1 MKNLSKSYISAIVLV
16 VGSALISSCNKPVN
30 NNTQIQQPLD
40 MTTDKKVML
49 SLIGDYENRLN
60 IYFPVTLSVDLSH
73 LSANQK
79 KMLAIL
85 IEASV
90 IMDDLFWQQ
99 AFDQDKNTFLSHI
112 NDSKVQDFAVINYGP
127 WDRLNGDL
135 TFLSGTHEKRLGA
148 QFYPPDMTKE
158 EFDIRQRRPV
168 LYGTQR

>member
-1 MKNLSKSYISAIVLV
+1 MKILSKSYISAIVLV
-16 VGSALISSCNKPVN
+16 VGSTLVSSCNKPVN
-30 NNTQIQQPLD
+30 NDTQIQQPLD
-40 MTTDKKVML
+40 MSTDKKVML

-60 IYFPVTLSVDLSH
+60 IYFPVTLSADLSH

-112 NDSKVQDFAVINYGP
+112 NDSKVQDFAAINYGP

-135 TFLSGTHEKRLGA
+135 TFLSNTAEKRLGA
-148 QFYPPDMTKE
+148 QFYPQT
-158 EFDIRQRRPV
+158 
-168 LYGTQR
+168 